1 VSHSKVYHDA
11 RYRNAMPDESESR
24 KDALQV
30 GAESAADHLG
40 RIATIITA
48 AVRDIAQEIGDWANE
63 ALDARDTRDKRAG
76 SE

>member
-1 VSHSKVYHDA
+1 MSHSKVYHEA

-30 GAESAADHLG
+30 VAESAADHLG

-48 AVRDIAQEIGDWANE
+48 AVRDIAKEVGDWASE
-63 ALDARDTRDKRAG
+63 ALDTRDTRDKRTDA
-76 SE
+76 E